1 MQDLDFLYDLAVH
14 DLDDISVPDPDDLSV
29 HDLDSVDV
37 PSVDDLDDIPVSVD
51 DLDDMSE
58 RLKILLPLLGIQR
71 EKKIE
76 DKKRDDYSNGHCAV
90 KR

>member
-1 MQDLDFLYDLAVH
+1 
-14 DLDDISVPDPDDLSV
+14 
-29 HDLDSVDV
+29 
-37 PSVDDLDDIPVSVD
+37 
-51 DLDDMSE
+51 MSE

-76 DKKRDDYSNGHCAV
+76 DKKKDDYSNGHCAV